1 MVCISLGYI
10 DKTIILIIIGC
21 IFCFLDRLLSTCK
34 SRLYQSVILSNYCI
48 AFSRFLTI
56 IPFLIVKI
64 KSLGKNKRNNM
75 KNIKENID
83 ENKDENNKL
92 IELIYTDIREEEV
105 VYGKWRFILLSTF
118 TYLSNAIFMALAI
131 KIKTNS
137 WIWYILFAAVFHY
150 FIFKVKLYMHHYL
163 SIILIIIL
171 GLVIDF
177 VSGNIQKEL
186 TDVRILYKFLKDIFT
201 ALYMVFAKYTI
212 EKNCPII

>member
-1 MVCISLGYI
+1 
-10 DKTIILIIIGC
+10 
-21 IFCFLDRLLSTCK
+21 
-34 SRLYQSVILSNYCI
+34 
-48 AFSRFLTI
+48 
-56 IPFLIVKI
+56 
-64 KSLGKNKRNNM
+64 
-75 KNIKENID
+75 
-83 ENKDENNKL
+83 
-92 IELIYTDIREEEV
+92 
-105 VYGKWRFILLSTF
+105 
-118 TYLSNAIFMALAI
+118 MALGI
-131 KIKTNS
+131 KIKTNF